1 MTRRLFFLIAALAA
15 STFLPGY
22 ATQAAAAENQD
33 IPAAAHSL
41 SAYPGMS
48 EIAPQVYVERNMPA
62 ENTHRLLNIVEKARV
77 RTAYFYGELVSS
89 PDILFCATI
98 ECYRKFGGIGLG
110 YALGN
115 RIIISPYGAR
125 AAIVS
130 HELSHIELAAR
141 LDWRQ
146 DLIDRVPQWFDEGT
160 AVMVSLAYEF
170 SDDAWLKANDNG
182 ASSPSL
188 SELESRN
195 DWNHI
200 TGADGRDMQRSY
212 GTARREV
219 ARWYA
224 KAGRRGLIQLLEA
237 LKTDQEFHAAYQG
250 IESTSAIIL
259 AARN

>member
-1 MTRRLFFLIAALAA
+1 MIAAFAA
-15 STFLPGY
+15 STLLCAGMGP
-22 ATQAAAAENQD
+22 ARAAAAQD
-33 IPAAAHSL
+33 QIVPVTSSSGSAPSS
-41 SAYPGMS
+41 SAYHGMS
-48 EIAPQVYVERNMPA
+48 EIAPHVYVDRDMPA
-62 ENTHRLLNIVEKARV
+62 ENTRWLLNIVDKARV
-77 RTAYFYGELVSS
+77 RTAYFYGELVAT

-98 ECYRKFGGIGLG
+98 ECYRRFGGIGLG
-110 YALGN
+110 YAIGN
-115 RIIISPYGAR
+115 QIIISPYGGR

-130 HELSHIELAAR
+130 HELSHVELAAR

-170 SDDAWLKANDNG
+170 SDEAWLKANHGG

-188 SELESRN
+188 SELESRE
-195 DWNHI
+195 DWNRI
-200 TGADGRDMQRSY
+200 TGTNGCDMHRSY

-224 KAGRRGLIQLLEA
+224 KVGSRGLNQLIET

-250 IESTSAIIL
+250 IESTSGLIL